1 MQAKQSARWQL
12 VDEWFAQVEGV
23 LDEANLVRF
32 FGAAG
37 DDDFDDVE
45 AEVNPGVAE
54 HAQVIERGF
63 AEIALLVAV
72 DRFAR
77 CAELLGLACFD
88 FDEHKPVLVSG
99 DEINLGFAT
108 AKILQENLVA
118 ASTKISR
125 GGFFAARAKDLAGCE
140 IARFLKPAEEHSQ
153 SAANSTC
160 TGSTAWR
167 TGAKERRCTGDGPY

>member
-12 VDEWFAQVEGV
+12 VDEWFGEVEGI
-23 LDEANLVRF
+23 LNDANVVGFLR
-32 FGAAG
+32 ALS

-45 AEVNPGVAE
+45 AKMDPRVAE

-63 AEIALLVAV
+63 AKVALLVAV
-72 DRFAR
+72 DRFTR
-77 CAELLGLACFD
+77 RTELFGFACLD
-88 FDEHKPVLVSG
+88 FDEHEPVLVSG
-99 DEINLGFAT
+99 GEINPGFAT

-118 ASTKISR
+118 ASTEISC
-125 GGFFAARAKDLAGCE
+125 GGFFAARAKDLAWCE